1 MVQQDIVFIWLG
13 GSAFAVS
20 FIVILTCLLGSKF
33 LSLVKSRF
41 VSFAK
46 ANLPFSSGS
55 QVKLVQRQLADTWLQ
70 WGGPSLFQ
78 LAVSLLLGFFFRL
91 YWVAAYWFVVLGG
104 HNEPML
110 CSDCIGC
117 LRLP

>member
-20 FIVILTCLLGSKF
+20 FIVIFTCLLGSKF

-91 YWVAAYWFVVLGG
+91 FWVAA
-104 HNEPML
+104 
-110 CSDCIGC
+110 
-117 LRLP
+117 